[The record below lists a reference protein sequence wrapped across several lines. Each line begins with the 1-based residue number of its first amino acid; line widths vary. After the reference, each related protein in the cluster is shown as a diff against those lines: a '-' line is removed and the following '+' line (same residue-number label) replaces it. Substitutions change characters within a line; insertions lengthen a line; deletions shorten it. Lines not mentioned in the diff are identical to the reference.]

1 MKLLNANIS
10 KRNLVNVLL
19 SVDVGW
25 IHEPEG
31 KRGISH
37 FLEHALFLGNDT
49 HPEPDE
55 EAARYGVFINGKTM
69 ENRTVFYFVSLEE
82 NVETILELLFSL
94 IFKPSFSEDKV
105 LEERDSKII
114 PAVVKESD
122 YYPWELA
129 YEWARNL
136 VFEWDFRYSMG
147 TREELSKIGIGD
159 LRDWHSRYYCQD
171 NMSLV
176 VSKYLEMEKLL
187 KKFDYGV
194 CKDRPKRHR
203 VKHTDSEVVINKNI
217 DNAEI
222 VYAFPFSD
230 YDMRS
235 HILSVILG
243 NYPTSLFWKAFHSE
257 AYMVDATAE
266 WYGAGGMFLYMGL
279 NSKKV
284 KKAHKKFESFISNIS
299 ISEKD
304 LEYAKKILVM
314 DIQEKERR
322 ANSLEYLLKIDPEL
336 KMGGFAGIL
345 NEIENVCLADV
356 SEYVNKVLNMDKCKA
371 AIVL

>member
-1 MKLLNANIS
+1 MKLLTTNIS
-10 KRNLVNVLL
+10 ERNLVNVLL

-25 IHEPEG
+25 IHEPVG

-37 FLEHALFLGNDT
+37 FLEHALFLGNDA

-69 ENRTVFYFVSLEE
+69 ENRTIFYFASLEE
-82 NVETILELLFSL
+82 NVQTILELLLSL
-94 IFKPSFSEDKV
+94 VLNPSFSEDNV

-136 VFEWDFRYSMG
+136 IFEWDFRYSMG
-147 TREELSKIGIGD
+147 TPGELGKMGIED
-159 LRDWHSRYYCQD
+159 LRNWHSKYYCQT

-176 VSKYLEMEKLL
+176 ISKSLEVEELV
-187 KKFDYGV
+187 KKFDCNV
-194 CKDRPKRHR
+194 CNDRPERRRVRHA
-203 VKHTDSEVVINKNI
+203 DSEVVVNKNI

-222 VYAFPFSD
+222 VYAFPFRD

-243 NYPTSLFWKAFHSE
+243 NYPTSLFWKEFRRE
-257 AYMVDATAE
+257 AYMVDAAAE

-279 NSKKV
+279 NSKNIERTR
-284 KKAHKKFESFISNIS
+284 KKFESFISNIS

-304 LEYAKKILVM
+304 LDYAKKILVI
-314 DIQEKERR
+314 DILEKEKSV
-322 ANSLEYLLKIDPEL
+322 NSLERLLKIDPEL
-336 KMGGFAGIL
+336 KFGGFAGIL

-356 SEYVNKVLNMDKCKA
+356 QEYADEVLNMDECKV